1 MKSLMFDETRPI
13 ENFTMGSHPNSK
25 NLHSV
30 GNMSQGGRKSTLA
43 ALFKVVLLGDTQV
56 GKTSI
61 VMRLVVCH
69 KQIINLFYRMMNFL
83 WNITLLWPS
92 IL

>member
-30 GNMSQGGRKSTLA
+30 GNMSERGRKSTLA

-61 VMRLVVCH
+61 VMRLVVILY
-69 KQIINLFYRMMNFL
+69 II
-83 WNITLLWPS
+83 ICIS
-92 IL
+92 IE

>member
-30 GNMSQGGRKSTLA
+30 GNLSQGGRKSTLA
-43 ALFKVVLLGDTQV
+43 ALFKVVLLGDT
-56 GKTSI
+56 
-61 VMRLVVCH
+61 
-69 KQIINLFYRMMNFL
+69 
-83 WNITLLWPS
+83 
-92 IL
+92 